1 VSRWTLALFVL
12 AGCEAFGNKGATG
25 GAGDVAESGTRQGSA
40 GGFSA
45 TMSSELAKA
54 GIGGPVSAA
63 PPSPG
68 PSVLPIEPADSAGS
82 ATGAT
87 SAETTV
93 AGSADQASA
102 TGADATAVTGQPGD
116 AVRAS
121 DAIADSKAADT
132 QAASDAKATDARAT
146 DAKAAADSKP
156 GPAGDGK
163 LVAGAQAVGAVRAPA
178 TRSYV
183 KPPAEIAAIK
193 FDLEPNWE
201 RDMGEAATISLVV
214 KVPSSNDARMF
225 SVRYGYEDQAAPVDC
240 DQYRKHLEN
249 TGAMKVTMN
258 RQRGAACYIEG
269 TDRGGVMAYRY
280 LLTYGG
286 KRLMCH
292 GSLYKDPASAALGD
306 LRDKVLQQAK
316 KICETLAL

>member
-1 VSRWTLALFVL
+1 VSRWTVTALLACAL
-12 AGCEAFGNKGATG
+12 AACEAIGDKGTAAG
-25 GAGDVAESGTRQGSA
+25 GDVAESGTRQGSA

-54 GIGGPVSAA
+54 GIGEPVIAT
-63 PPSPG
+63 PPASR
-68 PSVLPIEPADSAGS
+68 PSVQPIEPA
-82 ATGAT
+82 
-87 SAETTV
+87 
-93 AGSADQASA
+93 GSAD
-102 TGADATAVTGQPGD
+102 TGAGPALAGAADAAAADANAKDVRPSEGAEPGDGRMATAANAMEDT
-116 AVRAS
+116 
-121 DAIADSKAADT
+121 KAAANAT
-132 QAASDAKATDARAT
+132 AADLTAAA
-146 DAKAAADSKP
+146 DAKAATNAQVTATDSKSSTST
-156 GPAGDGK
+156 
-163 LVAGAQAVGAVRAPA
+163 VQAVGAVQAPA

-183 KPPAEIAAIK
+183 KPPADIAAIK

-214 KVPSSNDARMF
+214 KVPATNDARLF
-225 SVRYGYEDQAAPVDC
+225 SVRYGYEDQAAPADC
-240 DQYRKHLEN
+240 DQYRKYLEDK
-249 TGAMKVTMN
+249 GAMKVTMN
-258 RQRGAACYIEG
+258 RQRGAACYVEG
-269 TDRGGVMAYRY
+269 ADRGGAMAFRY